1 MLSGLCD
8 EIYALLEE
16 ERDMFFRKSK
26 EKEMKMIW
34 EVKKENKRSYL
45 VGTAHFFPYSFRSS
59 LSKYV
64 NDARAVL
71 FEGPLDKHNLAK
83 VVNAGTDHED
93 GVHLFELLDKQT
105 IERICEALVPA
116 CRGRS
121 SFLFLNPRTL
131 REENPVYEMIKGM
144 KPWLAFFTIWSAYL
158 ERNGWRHSVDYEAY
172 TLAHEMDKDVV
183 FLETIE
189 EQIKVLQSLSLERI
203 RYFLDR
209 VDQWNGYA
217 RGYVRSYLNGDLENL
232 KSMWSRFPTRHSA
245 VIGDRDEILYKRML
259 AYLEKGDAV
268 VFVGAPHLRGLGE
281 LLRADGY
288 EVDRRGQPSS

>member
-1 MLSGLCD
+1 
-8 EIYALLEE
+8 
-16 ERDMFFRKSK
+16 MFFRKSK

-34 EVKKENKRSYL
+34 EVKKDNKKSHL
-45 VGTAHFFPYSFRSS
+45 IGTAHFFPYSFRTS
-59 LSKYV
+59 LSRYLK
-64 NDARAVL
+64 DARAVL
-71 FEGPLDKHNLAK
+71 FEGPLDKHNMAK
-83 VVNAGTDHED
+83 VVNAGTDNEN
-93 GVHLFELLDKQT
+93 GTHLFGELDKQT
-105 IERICEALVPA
+105 IDRISEALVPV

-121 SFLFLNPRTL
+121 SFLFFNPRTL

-144 KPWLAFFTIWSAYL
+144 KPWLAFFTIWSNYL

-172 TLAHEMDKDVV
+172 TLAQEMEKDVV

-189 EQIKVLQSLSLERI
+189 EQIKVLESLSLENI
-203 RYFLDR
+203 RHFLER

-217 RGYVRSYLNGDLENL
+217 RGYVRSYLDGDLENL

-245 VIGDRDEILYKRML
+245 VIGDRDEVLYKRML

-268 VFVGAPHLRGLGE
+268 AFVGAPHLRGIGQ

-288 EVDRRGQPSS
+288 EAYKKTQPSS